1 MYVRKLVKIDR
12 IDLLSFGFTF
22 VIDRFFPL
30 EARELI
36 SESQKFQAAFCPAK
50 PRMNRATSR
59 KALFVKGEGTF
70 DEQKRGRTEEEEC
83 SIGNL
88 QMKRNEAQRRR
99 MGEN

>member
-36 SESQKFQAAFCPAK
+36 SESLEFQTAFWSANT
-50 PRMNRATSR
+50 RVNRATSR

-70 DEQKRGRTEEEEC
+70 DEQKRRRTEEEEYTT
-83 SIGNL
+83 GYL
-88 QMKRNEAQRRR
+88 QMKRNVAQRKR